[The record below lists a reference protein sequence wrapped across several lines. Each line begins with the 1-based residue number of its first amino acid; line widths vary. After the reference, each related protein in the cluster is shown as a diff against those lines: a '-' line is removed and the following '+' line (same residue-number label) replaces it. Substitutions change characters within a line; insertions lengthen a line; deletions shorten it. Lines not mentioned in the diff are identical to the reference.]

1 MTHTSEATPGM
12 TSAARFIFAALGE
25 PPRPAPFAGFR
36 FTSFCTASHP
46 ALRRERGRGGGGGG
60 DEGRIREGC
69 GELGD
74 RARRGRE
81 GCGPRKRG
89 CSRWRKRRSRWRAH
103 PRRERSGRA
112 PVRPTPDAHE
122 RHRGRA
128 RGPVREAPREAPR
141 SRPDRVA
148 SRASDRRAPA
158 EALCCVI
165 TPGRPQQAPRQRSIF
180 ARPPGQI
187 RLARPINGHTGRPV
201 TVFFTDRRGRS
212 RNPRS
217 RRRRIAREIFLF
229 PRSKRRCRAMNFIG
243 TTAPPLGRFGRSNVA
258 LPLLSSPPRGL
269 VSSWTFLLC
278 GIAPGTVRS
287 RLLRALARA
296 RGSLAVFAVA
306 LGGRRVARRVLEAL
320 LRSLRA
326 PCSPPPRR
334 RTRTPRRRAPPRA
347 PWARVPPG
355 STSRASR

>member
-1 MTHTSEATPGM
+1 MRAEM
-12 TSAARFIFAALGE
+12 ARMLPVAKKA
-25 PPRPAPFAGFR
+25 
-36 FTSFCTASHP
+36 
-46 ALRRERGRGGGGGG
+46 
-60 DEGRIREGC
+60 
-69 GELGD
+69 
-74 RARRGRE
+74 RAMA
-81 GCGPRKRG
+81 
-89 CSRWRKRRSRWRAH
+89 RA
-103 PRRERSGRA
+103 RRERSGRA

-128 RGPVREAPREAPR
+128 RGPVREAPRAEAPR

-148 SRASDRRAPA
+148 PRASDRRAPETRPPSTLLCHHPRSSA
-158 EALCCVI
+158 AGTTSAL
-165 TPGRPQQAPRQRSIF
+165 AIF
-180 ARPPGQI
+180 ARPRSQI
-187 RLARPINGHTGRPV
+187 RRESPINGHTGRPV
-201 TVFFTDRRGRS
+201 TDFFTDRRGRS

-243 TTAPPLGRFGRSNVA
+243 TTAPPLGRFGRSNVS
-258 LPLLSSPPRGL
+258 LPLLSSPPSWADSSPRGL
-269 VSSWTFLLC
+269 LSSG

>member
-1 MTHTSEATPGM
+1 MRAEM
-12 TSAARFIFAALGE
+12 ARMLPVAKKAL
-25 PPRPAPFAGFR
+25 AMA
-36 FTSFCTASHP
+36 
-46 ALRRERGRGGGGGG
+46 
-60 DEGRIREGC
+60 
-69 GELGD
+69 
-74 RARRGRE
+74 RA
-81 GCGPRKRG
+81 
-89 CSRWRKRRSRWRAH
+89 
-103 PRRERSGRA
+103 RRERSGRA

-141 SRPDRVA
+141 SRPERVA
-148 SRASDRRAPA
+148 SRASDRRAP
-158 EALCCVI
+158 ETRPPKKHFVVFVI

-187 RLARPINGHTGRPV
+187 RLASPINGHTVRPV

-229 PRSKRRCRAMNFIG
+229 PRSKRRGRAMNFIG
-243 TTAPPLGRFGRSNVA
+243 TTAPPLGRFGRSNVS
-258 LPLLSSPPRGL
+258 LPLLSSPPSWADSSPRGL
-269 VSSWTFLLC
+269 FSSG